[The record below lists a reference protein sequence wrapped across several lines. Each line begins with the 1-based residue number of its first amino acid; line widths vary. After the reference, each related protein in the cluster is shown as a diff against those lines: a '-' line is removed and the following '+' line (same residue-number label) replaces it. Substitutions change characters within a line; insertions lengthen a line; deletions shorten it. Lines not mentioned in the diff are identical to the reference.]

1 MTPQPTQPVWMENV
15 IVGALRSTYDAHGP
29 IDPARFGSA
38 AKRIAS
44 AITKQDRP
52 TTQPGQEGQERV
64 WMIYVCE
71 DCRYRALDP
80 PTFGRSYPGG
90 CHTVKHEV
98 EAIPVIP
105 RPDREAP
112 EPRIAAAEARVHE
125 LEQALAPFLN
135 RWDCDCDTCERV
147 RLALTPQQDTD
158 EG

>member
-52 TTQPGQEGQERV
+52 TTQPGQEGQECF
-64 WMIYVCE
+64 VCG
-71 DCRYRALDP
+71 RRLDP
-80 PTFGRSYPGG
+80 FTEP
-90 CHTVKHEV
+90 HLHEG
-98 EAIPVIP
+98 
-105 RPDREAP
+105 D
-112 EPRIAAAEARVHE
+112 
-125 LEQALAPFLN
+125 
-135 RWDCDCDTCERV
+135 RV
-147 RLALTPQQDTD
+147 RHPDCSPQQDTD